1 MLVPVLF
8 KQMLYLYPAL
18 ALDNA
23 LVLANSHYT
32 LAWSFLL
39 HYFNSHPRVG
49 GDFQLIYRN
58 ADFFISTHT
67 PA

>member
-1 MLVPVLF
+1 
-8 KQMLYLYPAL
+8 MLYLYPAL

-23 LVLANSHYT
+23 LVLANSHYP

-49 GDFQLIYRN
+49 GDIAYFVSNER
-58 ADFFISTHT
+58 
-67 PA
+67 